1 VPKPTLK
8 NTDKVGGEVM
18 SMINEE
24 CMLKA
29 LALCREVRQR
39 YWQCVDECLANSD
52 LGLSCYDIC
61 EEEVAK
67 RHGLSMKVMKKC
79 IRE

>member
-1 VPKPTLK
+1 
-8 NTDKVGGEVM
+8 VGSEVIG
-18 SMINEE
+18 MINEE

-39 YWQCVDECLANSD
+39 YWQCIDECLVNSN
-52 LGLSCYDIC
+52 LGLSCYDVC
-61 EEEVAK
+61 EEEIAK
-67 RHGLSMKVMKKC
+67 RYGLSTKAMKKC